1 MNCCSRKCSKIE
13 STHSLSLNIF
23 PSVMLKSLPP
33 VEAPVMAPKIMSSI
47 GMPIRGSRTEKHYF
61 FIWRV
66 LHVHWIQV
74 TLAYFFIQAHIY
86 VHCSIVHVFCRQ
98 RNIDFWAAQYHS
110 NFHDCDVS
118 LQRSHCN
125 QWTFFLAIVLLQQK
139 CSFSKIALR
148 ANLAP
153 SRIEFLMM

>member
-13 STHSLSLNIF
+13 LTHSLILNIF
-23 PSVMLKSLPP
+23 PFVMLISLPP

-74 TLAYFFIQAHIY
+74 TLAYFFIQTHIY
-86 VHCSIVHVFCRQ
+86 VHCSIVHNQFRQ
-98 RNIDFWAAQYHS
+98 RNI
-110 NFHDCDVS
+110 NFHDCDVPF